1 VDVPER
7 RRFALELR
15 PSDILIPV
23 GVAILY
29 AVAAKLGLALAF
41 QARQVSVVWPPTG
54 LAVAA
59 VLLYGRRAVPGVLLG
74 AFVANSTADE
84 PLWVA
89 AGIAVGN
96 TLEAVAATAL
106 LARFGFDSHLS
117 RLRDVTAL
125 IVAVAAAPFLSATIG
140 VAFLGAGGV
149 QPAGSLPE
157 LWGTWWLGDALG
169 GLVFAPLLL
178 VWTTGHTAL
187 RRRFAAVEGIVLLA
201 LLFGGC
207 LIAFSELPPAPVTEY
222 IVFPFLIW
230 GAFRFGPIG
239 TVTVTTAVELFAV
252 WSTHAGLGPFAD
264 AGPEHGFVLLQVFM
278 AVVATAGL
286 ILGAVVAQ
294 QRRAH
299 EELKSRAEQMTETDR
314 RKDEFLAMLA
324 HELRNP
330 LAPIVHAVE
339 LLGRGDPALAERAR
353 EIIERQSD
361 HLTRLVDDLLD
372 VSRITRGALQLDV
385 RRIALGDAIAP
396 AIETWRHVIGERRQE
411 LSIELPDRALWI
423 DADPTRFAQAV
434 SNLLHNAA
442 NFTPVGGR
450 ISIAAAEENGLV
462 VLRVR
467 DTGAGMAP
475 EVLRTVFDLFVQGPP
490 PPGERSSGLGLGLT
504 LVRRLVEL
512 HGGTVEATSEG
523 LGHGSEFTLRVP
535 FAPAA
540 KSATPSDRIPARG
553 SRTAAID
560 EGRRVLVVDDNE
572 DAREALRFLL
582 EDEGHRVRTAGDGP
596 DALREAEA
604 FRPEIV
610 LLDIGLPGMDGYEVA
625 RRLRTQPG
633 SRDARIVAVSGYGQA
648 EDRERS
654 RAAGFDDHL
663 LKPVPPARLL
673 DLVKKSA

>member
-1 VDVPER
+1 VPER
-7 RRFALELR
+7 RRFAREFR
-15 PSDILIPV
+15 GSDILIPV
-23 GVAILY
+23 GVAVLY

-41 QARQVSVVWPPTG
+41 QARQVSAVWPPTG

-74 AFVANSTADE
+74 AFFANATADE

-96 TLEAVAATAL
+96 TLEALAATAL
-106 LARFGFDSHLS
+106 LTKLGFDPRLA

-125 IVAVAAAPFLSATIG
+125 IVAFAAAPFLSATIG

-149 QPAGSLPE
+149 QPARNLPE

-178 VWTTGHTAL
+178 VWTTGRAAL
-187 RRRFAAVEGIVLLA
+187 RRRFAVVEGIAMLA
-201 LLFGGC
+201 LLFVGC
-207 LIAFSELPPAPVTEY
+207 LIAFSALPPAPVTEY

-230 GAFRFGPIG
+230 GAFRFGPTG
-239 TVTVTTAVELFAV
+239 TATVTAASEMLAV
-252 WSTHAGLGPFAD
+252 WSTRAGLGPFAE

-278 AVVATAGL
+278 GVVATAGL
-286 ILGAVVAQ
+286 LLGAVVAQ

-299 EELKSRAEQMTETDR
+299 DELTRRAEQMAETDR

-353 EIIERQSD
+353 DIIRRQSV

-372 VSRITRGALQLDV
+372 VSRITRGAVRLDV

-396 AIETWRHVIGERRQE
+396 AIETWRHVIGDRRQE

-442 NFTPVGGR
+442 NFTPAGGR
-450 ISIAAAEENGLV
+450 ISIAATEENGSA
-462 VLRVR
+462 VLRVC
-467 DTGAGMAP
+467 DTGAGMVP
-475 EVLRTVFDLFVQGPP
+475 EVLQTVFDLFVQGPP
-490 PPGERSSGLGLGLT
+490 PPGGSSGGLGLGLT

-523 LGHGSEFTLRVP
+523 LGRGSEFILRVP
-535 FAPAA
+535 LARAARPAIPTDG
-540 KSATPSDRIPARG
+540 SAERG
-553 SRTAAID
+553 SRTAATED
-560 EGRRVLVVDDNE
+560 GRRVLVVDDNE

-604 FRPEIV
+604 FHPEVI

-625 RRLRTQPG
+625 RRLRKQPG

-673 DLVKKSA
+673 DVVRE